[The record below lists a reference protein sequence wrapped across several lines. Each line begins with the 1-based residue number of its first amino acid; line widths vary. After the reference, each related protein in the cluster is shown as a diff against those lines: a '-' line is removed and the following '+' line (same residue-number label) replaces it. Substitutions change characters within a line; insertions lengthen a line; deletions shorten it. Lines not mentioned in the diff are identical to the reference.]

1 MVFDHNNRELFPWD
15 KPRKLKHLALPGVYY
30 RLLKIFYIFTY
41 NNYLY
46 WRCDQFQGCRTK
58 PTNGMIAY
66 RNYCFVC
73 RVKITYNEEKIKSLQ
88 KIAFIYNNF
97 LEIKKDIPLC
107 IDFDPSFK
115 DFWLYHYIQTY
126 VTGLG
131 NFKW

>member
-1 MVFDHNNRELFPWD
+1 M
-15 KPRKLKHLALPGVYY
+15 KK
-30 RLLKIFYIFTY
+30 
-41 NNYLY
+41 
-46 WRCDQFQGCRTK
+46 
-58 PTNGMIAY
+58 
-66 RNYCFVC
+66 
-73 RVKITYNEEKIKSLQ
+73 KIKSLQ